1 MDRRAAWVLGI
12 VFGGMF
18 VTLFGFLIVMY
29 VALKSGDANGQAS
42 SSDSGGGEQG
52 RRGRAY
58 TGTIMESK
66 KVIKEL
72 NAFAEADHIK
82 AIVVRIDSPGGAVG
96 PSQEIYDAIKRI
108 KAKKKVVASMG
119 SLAASGGYY
128 VACATD
134 KIYANPGTLT
144 GSIGV
149 IMELP
154 NVTGLLK
161 WAGVDMNTITAGKM
175 KDSGSPFRDMKP
187 EEREYFTAML
197 EDVHSQFIEAVAAG
211 RKLTVE
217 EVTPLAD
224 GRVFSGRQAKEVKL
238 VDELGGLEVAVAEA
252 GKVGGITGE
261 PKTEYPHHEKKLL
274 KELLGGE
281 EGDAETFAGALK
293 QSVFTEL
300 GGGMQFRLPLN
311 VSP

>member
-18 VTLFGFLIVMY
+18 ISLFGFLLVMY
-29 VALKSGDANGQAS
+29 LAVKSEAGE
-42 SSDSGGGEQG
+42 GGGDGGDRVGVIEVN
-52 RRGRAY
+52 
-58 TGTIMESK
+58 GTIMDSK
-66 KVIKEL
+66 RTLKEL
-72 NAFAEADHIK
+72 NKFAESDHIK

-128 VACATD
+128 IACATD

-154 NVTGLLK
+154 NVQGLLK
-161 WAGVDMNTITAGKM
+161 WAGVEMNTLKAGKM
-175 KDSGSPFRDMKP
+175 KDSGSPFREMTP
-187 EEREYFTAML
+187 EEREYFEGML
-197 EDVHSQFIEAVAAG
+197 ADVHAQFIEAVAAG

-217 EVTPLAD
+217 EVKPLAD
-224 GRVFSGRQAKEVKL
+224 GRVFSGRQAREAKL
-238 VDELGGLEVAVAEA
+238 VDELGGIEAAVAEA
-252 GKVGGITGE
+252 GKLGGITGE
-261 PKTEYPHHEKKLL
+261 PKTEYPKKEKKLL
-274 KELLGGE
+274 RELLGDDE
-281 EGDAETFAGALK
+281 EVEGLARTVLGKLAGA
-293 QSVFTEL
+293 SVQYR
-300 GGGMQFRLPLN
+300 MAP
-311 VSP
+311 